1 MAGDSLQL
9 GSKRSASAFASK
21 PNVPP
26 ILPFGRNRERVER
39 LDEGEG
45 FGWIR
50 EALARTQEAL
60 ETLWEAEELHRLL
73 FVKVPQPRFVC
84 DSRTLNILAVN
95 EAAMRQ
101 YKYSRQE
108 FHRMRVTDL
117 SAPESLADFK
127 RYCQRLSSARNQ
139 ATNRQDHIFRHRR
152 KDGRSIDVEI
162 DAALIPL
169 RGRRV
174 FLLLAQDVTEKRRA
188 QQRLRAHQAATHAL
202 AESYTLDEAGPKIFR
217 AICENLGCDW
227 GELWSVDPAAQILR
241 CAQTWHPGSRG
252 LLEMERVIRNSH
264 FARGEGVPGTVWAR
278 NKPFWIADISQQPE
292 FRRTTIADRYGLR
305 TVFAFPI
312 RLNREVL
319 GVVTIYRRQV
329 LPPDEHLLQL
339 LRDICSQIG
348 QVMGRRRAEGQ
359 LLEISEREQQ
369 RIGQDLHDG
378 LCQQLTGIAY
388 MASNLQGKLAKR
400 SLPDAV
406 IAARIAELSQAT
418 AVQARQI
425 ARGLSPVKLGTMGLV
440 AALDELASSIG
451 TMFSISCRFESAR
464 RVRVR
469 DHGKAVHLYRIAQEA
484 VHNSITHGKATE
496 ILISLTRRREGI
508 VLGVSDNGCGLSKVS
523 AESWGMGLENMNY
536 RARAIGARVQ
546 FGGRDGGGTIMNCIL
561 PTRTRRSE

>member
-1 MAGDSLQL
+1 MPGGSIQL
-9 GSKRSASAFASK
+9 GPKRSASGLK
-21 PNVPP
+21 PDVAPV
-26 ILPFGRNRERVER
+26 LPFGRNRGRVER

-45 FGWIR
+45 FEWIR

-84 DSRTLNILAVN
+84 DSKTLAILAVN
-95 EAAMRQ
+95 EAAIRS
-101 YKYSRQE
+101 YRYSRQE
-108 FHRMRVTDL
+108 FHHMTVTDL
-117 SAPESLADFK
+117 SAPESRAEFK
-127 RYCQRLSSARNQ
+127 KYCQQLASSRSA
-139 ATNRQDHIFRHRR
+139 ASDGQDHVFRHRK
-152 KDGRSIDVEI
+152 KDGRFIDVEI

-188 QQRLRAHQAATHAL
+188 QQRLRAHQATTHAL

-227 GELWSVDPAAQILR
+227 GELWSVDPAAQVLR
-241 CAQTWHPGSRG
+241 CAQTWHPGSPG
-252 LLEMERVIRNSH
+252 LSQMEHIMRDAH
-264 FARGEGVPGTVWAR
+264 FALGQGVPGTVWAR
-278 NKPFWIADISQQPE
+278 NKPFWIADIAQQPE
-292 FRRTTIADRYGLR
+292 FRRTTVADRFGLR

-312 RLNREVL
+312 RLNKEVL
-319 GVVTIYRRQV
+319 GVITIYRRQV

-388 MASNLQGKLAKR
+388 MASNLHGKLAKR

-451 TMFSISCRFESAR
+451 AMFSISCRFESAR

-469 DHGKAVHLYRIAQEA
+469 DHGRAVHLYRIAQEA

-496 ILISLTRRREGI
+496 IHISLNRRREGI
-508 VLGVSDNGCGLSKVS
+508 ALSVSDNGCGLPKVS
-523 AESWGMGLENMNY
+523 AESWGMGFENMNY
-536 RARAIGARVQ
+536 RARAIGARLQ
-546 FGGRDGGGTIMNCIL
+546 FGNRDGGGTIMNCIL
-561 PTRTRRSE
+561 PTRARRPE